1 MNLHASLLGFYQPGD
16 GWLFRLHLGLKY
28 LLMVGV
34 TLPALILRSWWL
46 TAACLMLVMLSLIT
60 SGISVRRGLRL
71 GWVMWLLLGLLVV
84 YHLATLNPMAAFVQ
98 PGNLLLAIL
107 AARMLTLTTPTPEI
121 LAGLTTAFQ
130 PLRFLGLK
138 PQRLALVVA
147 LMLRSIPYVLGLFD
161 EANQAANARG
171 VGRNPIA
178 LLLPVTLGAVSHA
191 ERTAEALAARGIAE
205 R

>member
-46 TAACLMLVMLSLIT
+46 TATCLVGVMLCLIT
-60 SGISVRRGLRL
+60 SGISARRALRL

-84 YHLATLNPMAAFVQ
+84 YHLATLNPIAAFVQ

-161 EANQAANARG
+161 EAKQAANARG